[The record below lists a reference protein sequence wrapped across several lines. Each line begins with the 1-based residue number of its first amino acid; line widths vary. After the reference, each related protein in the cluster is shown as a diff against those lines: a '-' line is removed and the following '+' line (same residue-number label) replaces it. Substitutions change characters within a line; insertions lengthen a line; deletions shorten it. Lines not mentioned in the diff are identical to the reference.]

1 MNATPNPYTG
11 QVEHQQRLHD
21 AAQLE
26 QRIASATA
34 AFAGWSSTPW
44 EQRAGVLRRAVQAL
58 RAQAPE
64 LAAL

>member
-44 EQRAGVLRRAVQAL
+44 EQRAGV
-58 RAQAPE
+58 
-64 LAAL
+64 